1 MRIMVTGA
9 TGFVGRPL
17 CARLLEAGHSVV
29 ALTRDAPR
37 AQSVLGP
44 RVACLAWGG
53 ENDGEWGRALG
64 EVDAIVNLAGESVG
78 GARWTEEYKRK
89 IYDSRI
95 LNTRALVEAIRVQP
109 TRPRALVCASAVG
122 YYGDRKDETLT
133 EESPPGT
140 DFLAKTCRDWEAEA
154 GKAAALGVRVAC
166 MRIGIVLGKGGALE
180 KMLYPLPL
188 PVSPFKLGLGGPIGS
203 GRQWFPWIHLED
215 VVGLF
220 AWAATTD
227 AASGAF
233 NTTAPNPV
241 TNAEFVHTIGRILH
255 RPAVAPVP
263 GFVLKLA
270 LGEFA
275 EALLGGQRA
284 FPTAAQKAG
293 YRFRHENLEET
304 LRALMANT

>member
-9 TGFVGRPL
+9 TGFVGKSL
-17 CARLLEAGHSVV
+17 CERLLEEGHSVV
-29 ALTRDAPR
+29 ALTRDALR
-37 AQSVLGP
+37 AQRVLGP
-44 RVACLAWGG
+44 RITCLSWGS
-53 ENDGEWGRALG
+53 ENDAEWRQALG

-95 LNTRALVEAIRVQP
+95 LTTRALVEAMRSH
-109 TRPRALVCASAVG
+109 TARPRALICASAVG

-133 EESPPGT
+133 EDSPAGT
-140 DFLAKTCRDWEAEA
+140 DFLAITCRDWEAEA

-180 KMLYPLPL
+180 KMLYPLPV

-203 GRQWFPWIHLED
+203 GKQWFPWIHLED
-215 VVGLF
+215 VIGLF
-220 AWAATTD
+220 TWAATTE
-227 AASGAF
+227 AAQGAF
-233 NTTAPNPV
+233 NATAPNPV
-241 TNAEFVHTIGRILH
+241 TNAEFVQTIGRILH

-263 GFVLKLA
+263 GFALKLA

-284 FPTAAQKAG
+284 FPTAAQKTG
-293 YRFRHENLEET
+293 YTFRHENLEET
-304 LRALMANT
+304 LRALMANP

>member
-1 MRIMVTGA
+1 MRIMMTGA
-9 TGFVGRPL
+9 TGFVGKPL
-17 CARLLEAGHSVV
+17 CERLLEEGHSVA
-29 ALTRDAPR
+29 ALTRDAQR
-37 AQSVLGP
+37 AQGVLGP
-44 RVACLAWGG
+44 RITCLSWGG
-53 ENDGEWGRALG
+53 ENDTEWRQALG
-64 EVDAIVNLAGESVG
+64 DVDAIVNLAGESVG
-78 GARWTEEYKRK
+78 GARWTEAYKRK

-95 LNTRALVEAIRVQP
+95 LTTRALVEAMRLQQ
-109 TRPRALVCASAVG
+109 TRPRALICASAVG
-122 YYGDRKDETLT
+122 YYGDRKDEIVT
-133 EESPPGT
+133 EESLPGT
-140 DFLAKTCRDWEAEA
+140 DFLATTCRDWEAEA

-166 MRIGIVLGKGGALE
+166 LRLGIVLGKGGALE

-203 GRQWFPWIHLED
+203 GGQWFPWIHLDD
-215 VVGLF
+215 VIGLF

-227 AASGAF
+227 APQGAF
-233 NTTAPNPV
+233 NATAPNPV

-263 GFVLKLA
+263 GFALKLA

-304 LRALMANT
+304 LRALMANP

>member
-9 TGFVGRPL
+9 TGFVGKPL
-17 CARLLEAGHSVV
+17 CERLLAEGHSVV

-44 RVACLAWGG
+44 RVTCLVWGS
-53 ENDGEWGRALG
+53 ENDAEWRQALG
-64 EVDAIVNLAGESVG
+64 GVDGIVNLAGESVG
-78 GARWTEEYKRK
+78 AARWTEDYKRK

-95 LNTRALVEAIRVQP
+95 LNTRALVEAMRP
-109 TRPRALVCASAVG
+109 HTTRPRVLVCASAVG

-133 EESPPGT
+133 EESLPGT

-154 GKAAALGVRVAC
+154 CQATELGVRVSR

-188 PVSPFKLGLGGPIGS
+188 PISPLKLGLGGPLGS
-203 GRQWFPWIHLED
+203 GQQWFPWIHLED

-220 AWAATTD
+220 VWAVTTD
-227 AASGAF
+227 AIQGAF
-233 NTTAPNPV
+233 NATAPNPV
-241 TNAEFVHTIGRILH
+241 TNAEFVHTLGRILH

-293 YRFRHENLEET
+293 YRFRYENPEET
-304 LRALMANT
+304 LNTLMATR